1 MMPLVGA
8 PAPAFREKDQDG
20 NWLQLSDFKGRKL
33 VLFFYPKDA
42 TPTCT
47 VEACNLRD
55 NFESFLAKGYAVV
68 GVSPDDEKSHR
79 KFIEKQKL
87 PFPLLADT
95 EHRMVNAY
103 GVWGEKKLYGR
114 TYMGVFRTTFV
125 IDENGVITNVIEK
138 VKSKDHT
145 AQILAS
151 QE

>member
-1 MMPLVGA
+1 MPLVGA
-8 PAPAFREKDQDG
+8 QAPAFREKDQDG

-47 VEACNLRD
+47 AEACNLRD

-95 EHRMVNAY
+95 EHRMVNSY

-125 IDENGVITNVIEK
+125 IDENGVITDVIGK

-145 AQILAS
+145 AQILRTP
-151 QE
+151 E